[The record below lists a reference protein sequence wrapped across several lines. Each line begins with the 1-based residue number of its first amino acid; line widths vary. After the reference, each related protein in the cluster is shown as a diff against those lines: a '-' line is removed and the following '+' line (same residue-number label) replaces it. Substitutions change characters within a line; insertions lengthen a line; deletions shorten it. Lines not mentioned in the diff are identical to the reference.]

1 MPRSAA
7 ARATAAPWL
16 PEECVATP
24 RRASVSGRANTAL
37 LAPRALNAP
46 PFWKF
51 SHLKESRV
59 PVSPSSVLLLRTGVR
74 FTLPAMRSRACSMSS
89 QVRPPDI
96 PGTVPDA
103 VLEVALDIGAGA
115 WGGPGMWSS
124 RIACGQAALPA
135 VKLRCG
141 EECWKVRLLGR
152 GACRDGA
159 PALKGSEPLERR
171 VHIDGERV
179 ARANWRRACKE
190 REEGRAG

>member
-51 SHLKESRV
+51 SHLKESRA
-59 PVSPSSVLLLRTGVR
+59 PVSPSSVLLLMTGVR

-96 PGTVPDA
+96 PDIVPDA
-103 VLEVALDIGAGA
+103 VLEVALDIGAAA
-115 WGGPGMWSS
+115 WGAYGVRSS
-124 RIACGQAALPA
+124 RVAERTMEGAATGARCLP
-135 VKLRCG
+135 
-141 EECWKVRLLGR
+141 
-152 GACRDGA
+152 
-159 PALKGSEPLERR
+159 
-171 VHIDGERV
+171 
-179 ARANWRRACKE
+179 
-190 REEGRAG
+190 